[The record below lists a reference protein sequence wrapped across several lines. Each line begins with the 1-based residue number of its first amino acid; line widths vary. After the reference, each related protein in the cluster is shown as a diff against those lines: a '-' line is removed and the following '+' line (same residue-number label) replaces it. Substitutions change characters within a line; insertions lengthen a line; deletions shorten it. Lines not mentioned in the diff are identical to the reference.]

1 LICDKISGCA
11 VCCREKEEEMKEEEA
26 LRVARQVINQILQ
39 TNLPMNLN
47 LLVIRSVKTTRHRI
61 S

>member
-11 VCCREKEEEMKEEEA
+11 VCCREEEEEMKEEEEM
-26 LRVARQVINQILQ
+26 RFARQVINQILQ

>member
-1 LICDKISGCA
+1 VIKLVGVLFVA
-11 VCCREKEEEMKEEEA
+11 EKNEGRRRM
-26 LRVARQVINQILQ
+26 RFARQVINQILQ

-47 LLVIRSVKTTRHRI
+47 LLVIRSVKTTRHCI